1 MSEVFHDNIKTHKT
15 DIRVRYEETD
25 RMGVVYYANY
35 LIWFE
40 VARTELFRTLGI
52 SYRELEDKKGLRLM
66 VVESKV
72 NYKSP
77 ATYDDL
83 VSVETS
89 IGRIKNTSIAF
100 SYKVYRENKLLATG
114 ETAHAFTNREGK
126 PIRIPDNVR
135 EKLTS

>member
-52 SYRELEDKKGLRLM
+52 SYRELEDKNGLRLM

-89 IGRIKNTSIAF
+89 IERIKNTSIVF

-126 PIRIPDNVR
+126 LIRIPDNIR
-135 EKLTS
+135 GKLTF

>member
-1 MSEVFHDNIKTHKT
+1 MCEVFHDNIKTHKT

-52 SYRELEDKKGLRLM
+52 SYRELEDKNGLRLM

-89 IGRIKNTSIAF
+89 IERIKNTSIVF

-126 PIRIPDNVR
+126 LIRIPDNIR
-135 EKLTS
+135 GKLTF

>member
-1 MSEVFHDNIKTHKT
+1 MNELFHNSMKAHKT

-40 VARTELFRTLGI
+40 VARTELFKTLGI
-52 SYRELEDKKGLRLM
+52 SYRELEDKEGLRLM

-83 VSVETS
+83 VSVKTS
-89 IGRIKNTSIAF
+89 IERIKNTSITF
-100 SYKVYRENKLLATG
+100 SYKIYRENKLLATG
-114 ETAHAFTNREGK
+114 ETAHAFTNKEGK
-126 PIRIPDNVR
+126 PIRIPDKIR
-135 EKLTS
+135 EKLIS